1 MLLLEL
7 DDHVPVLALDLTY
20 PLVVPAVQAV
30 DLGLVGGAEV
40 IPPGTPSGPSTSE
53 DMKRSKRQ

>member
-1 MLLLEL
+1 
-7 DDHVPVLALDLTY
+7 VLALDLTY